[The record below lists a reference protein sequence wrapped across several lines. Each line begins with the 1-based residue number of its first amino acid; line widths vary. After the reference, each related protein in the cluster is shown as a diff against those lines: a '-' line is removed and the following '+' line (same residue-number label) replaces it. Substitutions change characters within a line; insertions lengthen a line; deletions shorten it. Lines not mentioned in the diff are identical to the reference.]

1 MMKRSLHHPI
11 DFSGVGFGTHHPS
24 SLHDDSSQTG
34 ELAGRKKECYE
45 FASPLPFVDPVCRV
59 ARGPWFLVSNHLSV
73 SGRTPFLSSGAMAA
87 WDRSLGWEVQ
97 RIGNELG

>member
-24 SLHDDSSQTG
+24 SLLDDSSQTG
-34 ELAGRKKECYE
+34 EIAGRKRILRIHL
-45 FASPLPFVDPVCRV
+45 SLPFVDPVCRG

-73 SGRTPFLSSGAMAA
+73 ADVRPFFVFWCHGSVGQVSRLGSSK
-87 WDRSLGWEVQ
+87 
-97 RIGNELG
+97 ELGQ